1 MSGPA
6 AAGGVNPER
15 DAFIADFMAKA
26 VICRYGNDCRRPK
39 TGNTKCF
46 FPHSREEAEKKARE
60 IWRNKTDANRV
71 AAKERRVVLGKECR
85 AIEACKRCVNGEAC
99 GCTALPVAHELA
111 REEMVFQI
119 KILPCPHFVAYGE
132 CAHREWPNAEG
143 WSCKNYCH
151 PEDDIEAM
159 HAKLAA
165 QGWKNTRWESKTRD
179 TLKKMGVDETPQIV
193 ARLDMFRLVAAA
205 TVAPATGDEIKVAE
219 VTEDESPLSEEEELE
234 AQEILDDMLDGE
246 TVSVV
251 SDDDGGPDEVIV
263 DGDEVDAEFAEFQ
276 AEEEVQNDMIDAFHW
291 AFLTIAG
298 MNDRVIMQQQAAQLQ
313 MLRAEEQRWIEA
325 CAQEVAAKAARSFA
339 AVCRT
344 PVVSSPPP
352 RNIGALLGD
361 VPRKAVR
368 TPTVVPAVKGAPP
381 KLGTLADLENDAREL
396 SIKRWWGDL
405 CMD

>member
-26 VICRYGNDCRRPK
+26 VICRYGKDCRRPK

-46 FPHSREEAEKKARE
+46 FPHTREEAEKKARDS
-60 IWRNKTDANRV
+60 WRNKTDANRV

-111 REEMVFQI
+111 REKMDFQ
-119 KILPCPHFVAYGE
+119 KKLLPCPHFVAYDE
-132 CAHREWPNAEG
+132 CAHRDCPNAEG

-151 PEDDIEAM
+151 PEDDIEGM
-159 HAKLAA
+159 HAMLAA

-179 TLKKMGVDETPQIV
+179 TLKKMGVDVTPQIV
-193 ARLDMFRLVAAA
+193 ARLDMFRLVAEA

-219 VTEDESPLSEEEELE
+219 VTEDESPMVAEMSPMSEEEELE
-234 AQEILDDMLDGE
+234 AQEILDKVLEEVEASLPGM
-246 TVSVV
+246 
-251 SDDDGGPDEVIV
+251 DGGPDEVIV
-263 DGDEVDAEFAEFQ
+263 DWDEVDEEFEIIRG
-276 AEEEVQNDMIDAFHW
+276 EEERMEVCIPLW
-291 AFLTIAG
+291 AACADVDDNLCKQDEL
-298 MNDRVIMQQQAAQLQ
+298 NAQME

-339 AVCRT
+339 AVCRA
-344 PVVSSPPP
+344 PVVSSPLPP

-361 VPRKAVR
+361 VPRTAAPVKKVA
-368 TPTVVPAVKGAPP
+368 AVKNKPWFIS
-381 KLGTLADLENDAREL
+381 LEHDYAAVE
-396 SIKRWWGDL
+396 SWGEEALKD
-405 CMD
+405 D

>member
-1 MSGPA
+1 M
-6 AAGGVNPER
+6 
-15 DAFIADFMAKA
+15 
-26 VICRYGNDCRRPK
+26 
-39 TGNTKCF
+39 
-46 FPHSREEAEKKARE
+46 
-60 IWRNKTDANRV
+60 
-71 AAKERRVVLGKECR
+71 
-85 AIEACKRCVNGEAC
+85 
-99 GCTALPVAHELA
+99 
-111 REEMVFQI
+111 
-119 KILPCPHFVAYGE
+119 AYGE

-165 QGWKNTRWESKTRD
+165 QGWKNTRWETKTRD

-205 TVAPATGDEIKVAE
+205 TV
-219 VTEDESPLSEEEELE
+219 DESPLSEEEELE
-234 AQEILDDMLDGE
+234 AQDLLDDMLGGE
-246 TVSVV
+246 TDSVV

-263 DGDEVDAEFAEFQ
+263 DWDDVDPEFAKFQ

>member
-46 FPHSREEAEKKARE
+46 FPHSREEAEKKARDS
-60 IWRNKTDANRV
+60 WRNKTDANRV

-119 KILPCPHFVAYGE
+119 KILPCPHFVRYGE
-132 CAHREWPNAEG
+132 CAYKYKPDDEG

-179 TLKKMGVDETPQIV
+179 TLKKMGVDVTPQIV
-193 ARLDMFRLVAAA
+193 ARLDMFRL
-205 TVAPATGDEIKVAE
+205 VAPATGDEIKVAE
-219 VTEDESPLSEEEELE
+219 VTEDESPMVAEMSPMSEEEELE
-234 AQEILDDMLDGE
+234 AQEILDDMLGGE
-246 TVSVV
+246 TDSVV
-251 SDDDGGPDEVIV
+251 SDADE
-263 DGDEVDAEFAEFQ
+263 DEIAEDYDEFQ
-276 AEEEVQNDMIDAFHW
+276 QEEERMQVCLDLYEAFGDADEIVRKKEE
-291 AFLTIAG
+291 L
-298 MNDRVIMQQQAAQLQ
+298 NAQME

-325 CAQEVAAKAARSFA
+325 CAQEKAAKAARSFA
-339 AVCRT
+339 AVAAAAAAAAAAA
-344 PVVSSPPP
+344 SAPPT
-352 RNIGALLGD
+352 LGNVAD
-361 VPRKAVR
+361 DEKAV
-368 TPTVVPAVKGAPP
+368 GSW
-381 KLGTLADLENDAREL
+381 ADEAEKD
-396 SIKRWWGDL
+396 D
-405 CMD
+405 

>member
-15 DAFIADFMAKA
+15 DAFIAEFMAKV

-71 AAKERRVVLGKECR
+71 AANERLKYLGKECR
-85 AIEACKRCVNGEAC
+85 AIKACKRCVNGEAC

-165 QGWKNTRWESKTRD
+165 QGWKNTRWETKTRD
-179 TLKKMGVDETPQIV
+179 TLKKMGVDETPEV
-193 ARLDMFRLVAAA
+193 MARLDMFRLKTASA
-205 TVAPATGDEIKVAE
+205 
-219 VTEDESPLSEEEELE
+219 EDELTDDEVAFIEECY
-234 AQEILDDMLDGE
+234 QEVLDGE
-246 TVSVV
+246 TNLPGTDE
-251 SDDDGGPDEVIV
+251 DD
-263 DGDEVDAEFAEFQ
+263 VDAEFAKFQ
-276 AEEEVQNDMIDAFHW
+276 QEEEIDAVWCLW
-291 AFLTIAG
+291 AFEVIAW
-298 MNDRVIMQQQAAQLQ
+298 MNDRDIMQQNEAQLQ

-325 CAQEVAAKAARSFA
+325 CAQEEAAKAARSFA
-339 AVCRT
+339 AVCR
-344 PVVSSPPP
+344 
-352 RNIGALLGD
+352 A
-361 VPRKAVR
+361 
-368 TPTVVPAVKGAPP
+368 PTVAPAVKGAPP
-381 KLGTLADLENDAREL
+381 TLGTLADLENDAREL
-396 SIKRWWGDL
+396 STTRWWGDV

>member
-15 DAFIADFMAKA
+15 DAFIAEFMAKA

-46 FPHSREEAEKKARE
+46 FPHSREEAEKKARDS
-60 IWRNKTDANRV
+60 WRNKTDANRV
-71 AAKERRVVLGKECR
+71 AAKERLKYLGKECR

-111 REEMVFQI
+111 REIKIQV

-132 CAHREWPNAEG
+132 CAHKDWPNAEG

-165 QGWKNTRWESKTRD
+165 QGWKNTRWETKTRD

-205 TVAPATGDEIKVAE
+205 TV
-219 VTEDESPLSEEEELE
+219 DESPLSEEEELE
-234 AQEILDDMLDGE
+234 AQDLLDDMLGGE
-246 TVSVV
+246 TDSVV

-263 DGDEVDAEFAEFQ
+263 DWDDVDAEFAKFQ
-276 AEEEVQNDMIDAFHW
+276 AEKEVQNDMIDAFHW

-298 MNDRVIMQQQAAQLQ
+298 MNDRDIMQQNEAQLQ
-313 MLRAEEQRWIEA
+313 MLRAEEQRLMEV

-344 PVVSSPPP
+344 PVA
-352 RNIGALLGD
+352 R
-361 VPRKAVR
+361 
-368 TPTVVPAVKGAPP
+368 AVKRALVDDMDDYEWKGMA
-381 KLGTLADLENDAREL
+381 EEARTSSL
-396 SIKRWWGDL
+396 
-405 CMD
+405 M